1 MKFSTSTLF
10 FANPSTP
17 YGLYTFENVRPTWKL
32 SETDAIVFFGC
43 TPPPAK
49 YFSFRSYIFARF
61 NNLRPTLLFASLGDS
76 TNNLVINTTG
86 LTTASDPFGKTTVVT
101 TTADVN
107 TDNAIREAFVAA
119 GVPATAMNTDIV
131 PSSLVKMGQE
141 KLADSFSMLVRV
153 AIPEN
158 QTQSQEYLNTT
169 WPIIRVSRPPQQTPL
184 PFPTPELRKRGSGN
198 SESAYKKSLSR
209 FVNRVVKTVKR
220 DMDFSVTFDRMGPVH
235 LEGRECIETKTN
247 CLGDNRYERLL
258 NPGYSLLCATQLI

>member
-1 MKFSTSTLF
+1 MKFSTSTRF
-10 FANPSTP
+10 YANPSTP
-17 YGLYTFENVRPTWKL
+17 YGLYTFDTELPMWKL

-61 NNLRPTLLFASLGDS
+61 NNLRPTILFASLGDS

-153 AIPEN
+153 AVSQN
-158 QTQSQEYLNTT
+158 HTQGQDYLNTT
-169 WPIIRVSRPPQQTPL
+169 WPIIRVSPPPQQTPL
-184 PFPTPELRKRGSGN
+184 PFLTPELRKRGSGN
-198 SESAYKKSLSR
+198 SESTYNDSLTS
-209 FVNRVVKTVKR
+209 FVNLVDKTIKKDVN
-220 DMDFSVTFDRMGPVH
+220 FSVTFDRMGPVH
-235 LEGRECIETKTN
+235 LEGRECIEMMKN
-247 CLGDNRYERLL
+247 CLGDNRYEH
-258 NPGYSLLCATQLI
+258 LIESRVFTLDTYL